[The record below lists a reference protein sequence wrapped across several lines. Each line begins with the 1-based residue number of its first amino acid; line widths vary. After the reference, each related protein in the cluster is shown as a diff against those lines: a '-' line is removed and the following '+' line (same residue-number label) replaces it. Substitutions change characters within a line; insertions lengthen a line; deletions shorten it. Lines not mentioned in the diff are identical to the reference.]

1 MGVRSG
7 REAVDAASEPL
18 ATRGVIHIE
27 RGDRYRIRERT
38 VLRYYARTIE
48 HLITGGRRSPR
59 TH

>member
-18 ATRGVIHIE
+18 AARGIIHIE
-27 RGDRYRIRERT
+27 HGDRYRVRERT